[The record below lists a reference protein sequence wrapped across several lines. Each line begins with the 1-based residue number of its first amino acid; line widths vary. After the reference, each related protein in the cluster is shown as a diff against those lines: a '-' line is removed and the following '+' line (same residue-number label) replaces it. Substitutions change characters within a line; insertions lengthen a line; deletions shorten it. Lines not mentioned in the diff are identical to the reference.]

1 MPPDPD
7 ATDEGAAEKRGA
19 FMKRLSFHH
28 FLFASTALAIGLTAS
43 AASAQENAP
52 PSGQANA
59 IEEIVVTARRRE
71 ENLQTTPVA
80 ITAVTSATL
89 EARGVQSLVEISRI
103 APNMQIQDTPGST
116 GSAGVAIRGIA
127 YGDNVI
133 GQDSP
138 VGIYIDGIP
147 SNRVSTAVMD
157 LVEPDRVEVLR
168 GPQGTLFGRNTTAG
182 AILITSH
189 TPSDQFGGQVKA
201 GYGTWNNQ
209 SFQARIDTGVFGDS
223 GIKASFAYQHR
234 SRDGSQNNLEQPRD
248 KDPGAEKTDA
258 YWFKVVGEWG
268 ALKATLTG
276 DRTDQYAVPV
286 MLQIV
291 DAPVGLR
298 NLFANSPNFGGNTL
312 PITQTPLYTV
322 SNYGTS
328 GLQHVWTQGIA
339 AQVEYQVA
347 DYLTLKSISGVRA
360 YRRDDPANY
369 GPSRLRV
376 PNTLAP
382 ASILTFNGAYGFN
395 QREQGQRQFSQEFQ
409 ALGTVGDFNYVAGLY
424 YFKESAWDVGVTRLV
439 AASATGATGFDSVTP
454 RVYTVDSKSKAAFA
468 QIDWRPS
475 FLDKKLE
482 LSGGIRY
489 TKDSRDFD
497 QTQAI
502 VRARKLDT
510 KNTSFLASANYQ
522 WTDGVMTYVRFS
534 TGYRAGG
541 FNVRAGATADP
552 TYLPEKIKAYEAGFK
567 IDAFNRRVRLN
578 GAAFINKYKDLQVGQ
593 FVAPSA
599 AGGGGALTF
608 NANAKY
614 KGFELETVVVPVDGL
629 TLTANVGIL
638 DPEYTQYPVAA
649 GAGGV
654 LSPGCSALSG
664 TTAFQNCAAVADVP
678 ASPHQT
684 ADFSA
689 VYTFPAQSYGE
700 LSLAVDYSYR
710 GKIEW
715 GAYAGTSPFK
725 AAVAAK
731 SYGLLGARVALSEI
745 PLGNDA
751 RAELAAF
758 GRNLTNEK
766 YVTQGIDFVLF
777 GTKNFGDRRT
787 FGIEGK
793 VEF

>member
-1 MPPDPD
+1 M
-7 ATDEGAAEKRGA
+7 AGGEIKMNKISLRRLLLVSGAVAAAGT
-19 FMKRLSFHH
+19 S
-28 FLFASTALAIGLTAS
+28 S
-43 AASAQENAP
+43 AAWAQVGAP
-52 PSGQANA
+52 PSQGQASA

-189 TPSDQFGGQVKA
+189 TPSDEFGGQAKV

-209 SFQARIDTGVFGDS
+209 SFQGRVDTGVIGDS

-258 YWFKVVGEWG
+258 YWFKVVGDWG
-268 ALKATLTG
+268 NLKATLSG

-291 DAPVGLR
+291 DAPAALR
-298 NLFANSPNFGGNTL
+298 NLFANSPNFGGNNL
-312 PITQTPLYTV
+312 PITQRPLYTV
-322 SNYGTS
+322 PNYGF
-328 GLQHVWTQGIA
+328 GGVQHVWTQGIA
-339 AQVEYQVA
+339 AQLEYQVA
-347 DYLTLKSISGVRA
+347 DFLTLKSISGVRA
-360 YRRDDPANY
+360 YKRNDAANY
-369 GPSRLRV
+369 GPSRLRAPSTV
-376 PNTLAP
+376 AP
-382 ASILTFNGAYGFN
+382 ATIVTYNGAYGFN
-395 QREQGQRQFSQEFQ
+395 DRQQSQRQFSQELQ
-409 ALGTVGDFNYVAGLY
+409 ALGTVGDFSYVAGLY
-424 YFKESAWDVGVTRLV
+424 YFKENAWDVGITRLV
-439 AASATGATGFDSVTP
+439 SASATGATGFDSVTP
-454 RVYTVDSKSKAAFA
+454 RLYTVDSKSKAAFA
-468 QIDWRPS
+468 QVDWRPE

-497 QTQAI
+497 QRLAV
-502 VRARKLDT
+502 VRARQLST
-510 KNTSFLASANYQ
+510 KNTSFLAGANYQ
-522 WTDGVMTYVRFS
+522 WTDGLMTYVRFS

-541 FNVRAGATADP
+541 FNVRAAATADP

-567 IDAFNRRVRLN
+567 LDAWNRRLRLN
-578 GAAFINKYKDLQVGQ
+578 GAAFINKYRDLQVGQ
-593 FVAPSA
+593 FVAPTA
-599 AGGGGALTF
+599 GGGGGALTF

-614 KGFELETVVVPVDGL
+614 KGLELETVVVPVDGL
-629 TLTANVGIL
+629 TLTANVGL
-638 DPEYTQYPVAA
+638 LKADYTQYPVAI
-649 GAGGV
+649 GAGGA
-654 LSPGCSALSG
+654 LFAGCTALTG
-664 TTAFQNCAAVADVP
+664 TAAFQNCASVADLP
-678 ASPHQT
+678 GSPRKT
-684 ADFSA
+684 GDFSA
-689 VYTFPAQSYGE
+689 VYTFPSQGYGE
-700 LSLAVDYSYR
+700 PSVALDYSYR
-710 GKIEW
+710 GKIAW
-715 GAYAGTSPFK
+715 AAYAGTSPFK
-725 AAVAAK
+725 AAVDAK
-731 SYGLLGARVALSEI
+731 SYGLLGARVALSQI
-745 PLGNDA
+745 PLGDNA
-751 RAELAAF
+751 KGQLALF
-758 GRNLTNEK
+758 GHNLTNEK

-787 FGIEGK
+787 VGVEGK

>member
-1 MPPDPD
+1 VYVTLRRILLMGTAAA
-7 ATDEGAAEKRGA
+7 ATGFQAEA
-19 FMKRLSFHH
+19 FAQPNER
-28 FLFASTALAIGLTAS
+28 S
-43 AASAQENAP
+43 AVSAV
-52 PSGQANA
+52 
-59 IEEIVVTARRRE
+59 EEIVVTARRRE
-71 ENLQTTPVA
+71 ENLQETPVA
-80 ITAVTSATL
+80 ITAVTAATL
-89 EARGVQSLVEISRI
+89 EARGVQSLVEVSRI

-116 GSAGVAIRGIA
+116 GSAGVAIRGIG

-157 LVEPDRVEVLR
+157 LVAPDRVEVLR

-182 AILITSH
+182 AILITTH
-189 TPSDQFGGQVKA
+189 TPTEEFSGQVKA
-201 GYGTWNNQ
+201 GYGAWNNRL
-209 SFQARIDTGVFGDS
+209 FQGRIDTGVLGDT
-223 GIKASFAYQHR
+223 GLKASFAYQHR
-234 SRDGSQNNLEQPRD
+234 QRDGSQNNLEQPRD
-248 KDPGAEKTDA
+248 RDPGAEKTDA
-258 YWFKVVGEWG
+258 YWFKLAGEWG
-268 ALKATLTG
+268 DFKATLTA
-276 DRTDQYAVPV
+276 DYTDQYAVPV

-312 PITQTPLYTV
+312 PITQTPMYTV

-328 GLQHVWTQGIA
+328 GQQHVWTQGIT
-339 AQVEYQVA
+339 AQLEYQVA

-360 YRRDDPANY
+360 YKRDDPANY

-395 QREQGQRQFSQEFQ
+395 QRSQSQRQFSQEFQ
-409 ALGTVGDFNYVAGLY
+409 VLGAVGDFSYVAGLY
-424 YFKESAWDVGVTRLV
+424 YFKEDAWDVGVTRLV
-439 AASATGATGFDSVTP
+439 SASATGATGFDSVTP

-497 QTQAI
+497 QTQAV
-502 VRARKLDT
+502 VRARSLST
-510 KNTSFLASANYQ
+510 KNTSYLASANYR

-541 FNVRAGATADP
+541 FNVRAGAAADP

-578 GAAFINKYKDLQVGQ
+578 GAVFQNKYRDLQVGQ

-599 AGGGGALTF
+599 GGGGGALTF

-614 KGFELETVVVPVDGL
+614 KGFELETVIVPVDGL

-638 DPEYTQYPVAA
+638 DPEFTQFPVARA
-649 GAGGV
+649 AGGA
-654 LSPGCSALSG
+654 LSAGCSALAG
-664 TTAFQNCAAVADVP
+664 TTAVQNCAAVADVT

-689 VYTFPAQSYGE
+689 VYSFPAQEYGE
-700 LSLAVDYSYR
+700 LSVAVDYSYR

-715 GAYAGTSPFK
+715 AGYAGTSPFK
-725 AAVAAK
+725 NAVRGK

-745 PLGNDA
+745 PLGGEA
-751 RAELAAF
+751 RAEIAAF
-758 GRNLTNEK
+758 GRNLTNED

>member
-1 MPPDPD
+1 VKQP
-7 ATDEGAAEKRGA
+7 GFR
-19 FMKRLSFHH
+19 HY
-28 FLFASTALAIGLTAS
+28 LFVGTALAVGATAC
-43 AASAQENAP
+43 AASAQEGAP
-52 PSGQANA
+52 PQGQATA
-59 IEEIVVTARRRE
+59 IEEVVVTARRRE

-80 ITAVTSATL
+80 ITAVTSATM
-89 EARGVQSLVEISRI
+89 EARGVQSLVEISHI

-189 TPSDQFGGQVKA
+189 TPGDEFGGQVRA

-209 SFQARIDTGVFGDS
+209 LFQGRIDTGLLGNS

-268 ALKATLTG
+268 NLKATVSG

-298 NLFANSPNFGGNTL
+298 NLFANSPSFGGNTL
-312 PITQTPLYTV
+312 PITQTPMYTV
-322 SNYGTS
+322 SNYGFTNV
-328 GLQHVWTQGIA
+328 QHVWTQGVA
-339 AQVEYQVA
+339 ATVEYQVA
-347 DYLTLKSISGVRA
+347 DFLTLKSISGVRA
-360 YRRDDPANY
+360 YKRADIANY

-382 ASILTFNGAYGFN
+382 TQILQFNGAYGFN
-395 QREQGQRQFSQEFQ
+395 DRQQSQRQFSEEFQ
-409 ALGTVGDFNYVAGLY
+409 VLGTVGDFNYVAGLY
-424 YFKESAWDVGVTRLV
+424 YFDENAWDEGITRLV
-439 AASATGATGFDSVTP
+439 AASATGATGFDSVTN
-454 RVYTVDSKSKAAFA
+454 RLYTVDSKSKAAFA
-468 QIDWRPS
+468 QVDWRPS

-497 QTQAI
+497 QTQNV
-502 VRARKLDT
+502 VRSSKLHT
-510 KNTSFLASANYQ
+510 KNTSYLLGANYQ
-522 WTDGVMTYVRFS
+522 WTEGVMTYVRFS

-567 IDAFNRRVRLN
+567 IDAFNRRLRFN
-578 GAAFINKYKDLQVGQ
+578 GAAFYNKYKDLQVGQ
-593 FVAPSA
+593 FVAPTSG
-599 AGGGGALTF
+599 GGGGALTF

-614 KGFELETVVVPVDGL
+614 KGFELETVVVPIDGL
-629 TLTANVGIL
+629 TITANLGVL
-638 DPEYTQYPVAA
+638 DPKYTQFPVAT
-649 GAGGV
+649 GAGGA
-654 LSPGCSALSG
+654 LSPGCTALSN
-664 TTAFQNCAAVADVP
+664 TTFFQNCADVADVT
-678 ASPHQT
+678 ASPHHT
-684 ADFSA
+684 ADLSA
-689 VYTFPAQSYGE
+689 VYTFPETGFGE
-700 LSLAVDYSYR
+700 PSVGVDYSYR

-715 GAYAGTSPFK
+715 AGYAGTSPFK

-731 SYGLLGARVALSEI
+731 DYGLLGARLALSDI
-745 PLGNDA
+745 PLGDSA
-751 RAELAAF
+751 RGELAVY

-787 FGIEGK
+787 FGVEGK